1 MSNHLRKLMWALAGF
16 ALLLVLLGWHLNQA
30 LHHQVR
36 LTSELANR
44 SFSRLFVN
52 QNWDKLQPDL
62 MLGQGVDDIRNNP
75 ALDEIDSVVRQFARG
90 TELVKVKVLDARGI
104 VLYSSERSQV
114 GQSYADNDEFISA
127 LKGTVHTV
135 IEHKNSILSFEG
147 QLSDRDTISSYVPV
161 KGNTGTQAVVEVYTD
176 YTQAMAALHR
186 QWWQTMSLI
195 MLSMLVFGALFWWLL
210 RRAQQRND
218 ALHVLLEQ
226 RSQALQSMEDQVRQ
240 AAAEGLSLMT
250 QMVMSLHKHVQA
262 LRSVTPQPMSASA
275 AGALDA
281 LEGQLADAQLISAL
295 KSGEVRPEEKA
306 FALGELVRRHGETL
320 AVRCAAHQLE
330 CLVHVSPAADHS
342 FIGDADKILRVLSIL
357 TERALACTDH
367 GSVQLRADTAPDGV
381 VLDVVDTGEAHSS
394 SPASDGSGV
403 GWPLA
408 EGLVRLMGGQLQV
421 KVTTG
426 VGSWISLHLPLSRAT
441 PMSGSTSI

>member
-1 MSNHLRKLMWALAGF
+1 MSKHLRKLMLAAAVF
-16 ALLLVLLGWHLNQA
+16 AVLSVLLGWHLNQA
-30 LHHQVR
+30 LHGQVR

-114 GQSYADNDEFISA
+114 GQSYADNDEFILA

-147 QLSDRDTISSYVPV
+147 ELSDRDTISSYVSV
-161 KGNTGTQAVVEVYTD
+161 KGNTGIQAVVEVYTD

-195 MLSMLVFGALFWWLL
+195 MLSLLMFGALFWWQL
-210 RRAQQRND
+210 RQAQHRND
-218 ALHVLLEQ
+218 ALQTLLGE
-226 RSQALQSMEDQVRQ
+226 RSQSLQLMEDQVRQ
-240 AAAEGLSLMT
+240 AAVQGLRLMSQMVLSLK
-250 QMVMSLHKHVQA
+250 KHVQA
-262 LRSVTPQPMSASA
+262 LRSATPQPMTAVA

-281 LEGQLADAQLISAL
+281 LEDELDDGHLMAAL
-295 KSGEVRPEEKA
+295 QSGELRPVEQA
-306 FALGELVRRHGETL
+306 FALGDLVRSHGETL
-320 AVRCAAHQLE
+320 ATQCAAHQLE
-330 CLVHVSPAADHS
+330 CLVRVSPAADHR
-342 FIGDADKILRVLSIL
+342 FIGDADKVLKVLSIL
-357 TERALACTDH
+357 TARALACTRH
-367 GSVQLRADTAPDGV
+367 GSVQLRADTAPDGI
-381 VLDVVDTGEAHSS
+381 VLDVVDTGEVNAS
-394 SPASDGSGV
+394 SPASDGPGLS
-403 GWPLA
+403 WSLA
-408 EGLVRLMGGQLQV
+408 EGLVKLMGGQLQV
-421 KVTTG
+421 KVTAG
-426 VGSWISLHLPLSRAT
+426 VGAWISVRLPLGLA
-441 PMSGSTSI
+441 PGD